1 MAHTY
6 TNCLIHYVFST
17 KYREPHL
24 NSELR
29 SRIWPFI
36 GGIARE
42 KGFRTI
48 EVGGHT
54 DHVHAL
60 IILPTTITVAKAVQL
75 MKGGSSKFVHQT
87 FPSVQGFAWQEG
99 YGAFTIGAS
108 AIEQTVA
115 YIRGQEEHHRRHTF
129 EEEYIAF
136 LDRNGVAY
144 DPRYV
149 FD

>member
-1 MAHTY
+1 MSHTY
-6 TNCLIHYVFST
+6 SNCLVHYVFST
-17 KYREPHL
+17 KHREPHL
-24 NSELR
+24 SSELR
-29 SRIWPFI
+29 SRVWPFL

-42 KGFRTI
+42 NGFHTI

-60 IILPTTITVAKAVQL
+60 IILPATLTVARAVQL

-87 FPSVQGFAWQEG
+87 FPTVRGFAWQEG

-108 AIEQTVA
+108 AIDQTVA
-115 YIRGQEEHHRRHTF
+115 YIRSQEEHHRLHTF
-129 EEEYIAF
+129 KEEYIAF
-136 LDRNGVAY
+136 LEKNGVAY